1 MKRVIIHPPHELRVE
16 EAEPDAMGPGQVTV
30 AIRAGGICGSD
41 LHYYR
46 HGGFGTVRIREP
58 MVLGHEVAGEV
69 VAVSREVAS
78 ASHEVEPASR
88 DLAGEIGREVAR
100 PRVGDR
106 VAVNP
111 SRPCGRCRYCL
122 EGLPMHCEAMRFYG
136 SAMPYPH
143 IQGAFREF
151 LVCDAAQCEVVPG
164 DIPFEELALC
174 EPLSVVLHA
183 VNRVGP
189 LLGKRVLVTGT
200 GPIGALA
207 VAAARHFGAR
217 EIVATDVMPEPLRVA
232 TRLGADRTIDVAAD
246 PGALA
251 AYAAGKGT
259 FDVLFECSGNEAAL
273 RGAIPAMRPRGT
285 ILQLG
290 VAGREVSLPLNM
302 IVAKELA
309 ILGSFRFHAE
319 FALAAELIGSRRID
333 LTPLL
338 TRTYPVADA
347 LAAFEAAGDRR
358 QSIKVHLAFA

>member
-1 MKRVIIHPPHELRVE
+1 MRAIVIHPPHALRVE

-30 AIRAGGICGSD
+30 AVRAGGICGSD

-69 VAVSREVAS
+69 VAISDEFACLSSRIC
-78 ASHEVEPASR
+78 
-88 DLAGEIGREVAR
+88 L
-100 PRVGDR
+100 GDR

-111 SRPCGRCRYCL
+111 SRPCGHCRFCL
-122 EGLPMHCEAMRFYG
+122 EGLPMQCESMRFYG
-136 SAMPYPH
+136 SAMPFPH
-143 IQGAFREF
+143 VQGAFREL

-174 EPLSVVLHA
+174 EPLAVALHA
-183 VNRVGP
+183 VARVGS

-207 VAAARHFGAR
+207 VAAARHHGAR
-217 EIVATDVMPEPLRVA
+217 EIVATDVLPEPLAVA
-232 TRLGADRTIDVAAD
+232 ARLGADRTIDVAAD

-251 AYAAGKGT
+251 ACAAGTGT
-259 FDVLFECSGNEAAL
+259 FDVLFECSGTEAAL

-290 VAGREVSLPLNM
+290 IAGGEVSLPLNV

-309 ILGSFRFHAE
+309 MLGSFRFHAE
-319 FALAAELIGSRRID
+319 FALAAELVGSRRID

-338 TRTYPVADA
+338 TRTYPAEEA

-358 QSIKVHLAFA
+358 RAMKVHLAFG